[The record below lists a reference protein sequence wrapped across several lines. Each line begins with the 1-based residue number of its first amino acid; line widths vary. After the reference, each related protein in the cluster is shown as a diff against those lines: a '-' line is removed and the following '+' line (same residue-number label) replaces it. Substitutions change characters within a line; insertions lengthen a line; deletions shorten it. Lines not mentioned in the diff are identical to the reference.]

1 MDNMGSY
8 IEIRDTKGRI
18 IECFK
23 QLVIEKGFADVRI
36 RDITDLA
43 GLTRPTFY
51 TYFKDKYEVV
61 EYIFMQEIGAAVAP
75 WLELGHTREAFM
87 QFTIQLDKNRDFY
100 QAAIRYEGQNS
111 LGELMERFSI
121 EAFREYMHKNG
132 RIPESGLYSVDTMS
146 RYFGMFLRFVM
157 TQYLRSRSSYT
168 FDELMQAYDLLID
181 HSPRQLLD
189 GTAVPQKTE

>member
-1 MDNMGSY
+1 M
-8 IEIRDTKGRI
+8 
-18 IECFK
+18 
-23 QLVIEKGFADVRI
+23 
-36 RDITDLA
+36 
-43 GLTRPTFY
+43 
-51 TYFKDKYEVV
+51 V
-61 EYIFMQEIGAAVAP
+61 EYIFMHEIGAAVAP
-75 WLELGHTREAFM
+75 WLEWGQTREAFM
-87 QFTIQLDKNRDFY
+87 QFIIQLDKNRAFY

-111 LGELMERFSI
+111 LGELMENFSV
-121 EAFREYMHKNG
+121 EALQRYMRKNG
-132 RIPESGLYSVDTMS
+132 RISESGLYSVDTMS

>member
-1 MDNMGSY
+1 MGSH
-8 IEIRDTKGRI
+8 IEIRDTKARI

-61 EYIFMQEIGAAVAP
+61 EYIFMHEIGTVVAP
-75 WLELGHTREAFM
+75 WLELGQTREAFM
-87 QFTIQLDKNRDFY
+87 QFIIQLDKNRAFY

-111 LGELMERFSI
+111 LGEMIENFSI
-121 EAFREYMHKNG
+121 EALQRHMRKNG
-132 RIPESGLYSVDTMS
+132 RISESGLYSVDTMS
-146 RYFGMFLRFVM
+146 RYFGLFLRFII
-157 TQYLRSRSSYT
+157 TQYLRQRNSYS
-168 FDELMQAYDLLID
+168 FEDLMQAYDLLIN